1 MNTEQQSIY
10 RPTRPVPVRWF
21 LVGCAVILGTAA
33 AFALKT
39 SPGVMMI
46 LGIGGCGAWWFIFL
60 IVVEK
65 DYRNW
70 SLRHFFDASDQHSCG
85 GRRERIGSSFEPSGP
100 MNVNGLPTDEMG
112 IDTVGNVFGT
122 GGSDDSSSRF

>member
-1 MNTEQQSIY
+1 MNTEQQTIY
-10 RPTRPVPVRWF
+10 RPTRPVPVRWY
-21 LVGCAVILGTAA
+21 LAGCVVILGVAA
-33 AFALKT
+33 VFALKT

-46 LGIGGCGAWWFIFL
+46 LGVGGCAAWWFIFL
-60 IVVEK
+60 IIVEK

-70 SLRHFFDASDQHSCG
+70 SLRDFFDASN
-85 GRRERIGSSFEPSGP
+85 RRSWGEDDDGSSSSFKRTGLT
-100 MNVNGLPTDEMG
+100 NVNGLPTDKMG